1 MEHLEVDSLG
11 SLAVPS
17 MPPSSELSQS
27 LANVDLEVI
36 FAKELCDLLGSLE
49 TAIPGSSKDILCL
62 LLGKYM
68 GNKTKKVNEF
78 LEGKSRKSGTTKK
91 VYVAA

>member
-1 MEHLEVDSLG
+1 
-11 SLAVPS
+11 
-17 MPPSSELSQS
+17 
-27 LANVDLEVI
+27 
-36 FAKELCDLLGSLE
+36 
-49 TAIPGSSKDILCL
+49 
-62 LLGKYM
+62 M